1 MTLQLRGEGEPSD
14 NGQPGDLLI
23 RIHVKPHSVFERLSD
38 GHILCNLDASFTDLA
53 LGAELKIPTL
63 EGNEK
68 LRIMSGSQPNTI
80 LKLKGKG
87 LPRYGGFG
95 KGDQLVRLNIKVP
108 TQINDT
114 QKALLRQLDKE
125 FKSVF

>member
-1 MTLQLRGEGEPSD
+1 
-14 NGQPGDLLI
+14 
-23 RIHVKPHSVFERLSD
+23 
-38 GHILCNLDASFTDLA
+38 
-53 LGAELKIPTL
+53 
-63 EGNEK
+63 
-68 LRIMSGSQPNTI
+68 MSGSQPNTI